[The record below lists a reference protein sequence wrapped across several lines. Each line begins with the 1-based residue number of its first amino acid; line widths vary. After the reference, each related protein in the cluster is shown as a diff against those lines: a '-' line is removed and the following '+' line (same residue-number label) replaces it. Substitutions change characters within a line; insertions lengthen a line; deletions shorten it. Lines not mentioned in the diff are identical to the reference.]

1 MPKSQ
6 LELLSHEIL
15 QQQELHRQL
24 STVFIVSTAKEAQSV
39 QQEVNSQGVPVC
51 AYFSCSFSEY
61 QQRFEFVLEC
71 IYFRKFQTCYS
82 NPMSNAHTGCN
93 KRSGAS
99 VRRLFVQFFPQ
110 RKFLL
115 SITLLPSAEE
125 IVGGS
130 RGNSQK
136 FSETR
141 FNFYQFAP
149 ICGKKTSARV
159 VHRQKHSWQMNRY
172 KRVVINLF

>member
-6 LELLSHEIL
+6 LELLFHEIL
-15 QQQELHRQL
+15 HQQETARQL

-51 AYFSCSFSEY
+51 AYFSCSSSKY
-61 QQRFEFVLEC
+61 QQRFESLFKSGYIFVNSKLV
-71 IYFRKFQTCYS
+71 I
-82 NPMSNAHTGCN
+82 PILSNAHTECN

-115 SITLLPSAEE
+115 SIALLPSAEG

-136 FSETR
+136 FSETW
-141 FNFYQFAP
+141 FNFYQFDP
-149 ICGKKTSARV
+149 ICGK
-159 VHRQKHSWQMNRY
+159 
-172 KRVVINLF
+172 

>member
-1 MPKSQ
+1 MITRSSIAFEDFLGSSIAPQVMPPWSGYIFVTSK
-6 LELLSHEIL
+6 LVIPIL
-15 QQQELHRQL
+15 
-24 STVFIVSTAKEAQSV
+24 
-39 QQEVNSQGVPVC
+39 
-51 AYFSCSFSEY
+51 
-61 QQRFEFVLEC
+61 
-71 IYFRKFQTCYS
+71 
-82 NPMSNAHTGCN
+82 SNAHTECN
-93 KRSGAS
+93 KRSRAS

-115 SITLLPSAEE
+115 SIALLPSAEE

-159 VHRQKHSWQMNRY
+159 VLRPKHSWQMNRY
-172 KRVVINLF
+172 KRVVIDFLNPLSFPE

>member
-1 MPKSQ
+1 M
-6 LELLSHEIL
+6 
-15 QQQELHRQL
+15 
-24 STVFIVSTAKEAQSV
+24 
-39 QQEVNSQGVPVC
+39 QQEVNRQGVPVC
-51 AYFSCSFSEY
+51 AYFSCSFFKISTKIWVS
-61 QQRFEFVLEC
+61 VLEW
-71 IYFRKFQTCYS
+71 IYLRKFQSFYS
-82 NPMSNAHTGCN
+82 NPMSNAHTECN

-115 SITLLPSAEE
+115 SIALVPSAEE

-141 FNFYQFAP
+141 LNFYQFAP
-149 ICGKKTSARV
+149 IRGKKTSARV
-159 VHRQKHSWQMNRY
+159 VYRLKHSWQMNRY
-172 KRVVINLF
+172 KRVVMNLFYPFEFSRTDTNQLW